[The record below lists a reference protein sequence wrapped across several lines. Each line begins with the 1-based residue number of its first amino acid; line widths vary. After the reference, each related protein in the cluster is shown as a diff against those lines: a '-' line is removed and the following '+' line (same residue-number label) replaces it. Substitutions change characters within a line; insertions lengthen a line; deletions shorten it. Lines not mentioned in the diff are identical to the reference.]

1 MTNNKT
7 AGDAETMQT
16 THVIEVSDITKAYG
30 QIKALDGIS
39 LSVAQG
45 EMFGLIGPNGA
56 GKSTLFKLM
65 LGLISPTSG
74 RIRVHG
80 VPIDGRDFRAVR
92 RRIGYLPE
100 SFVTYDNLTGLEVL
114 RLFADLK
121 QVPRSSCAELLER
134 VGLADAAGRRVS
146 GYSKGMRQRLG
157 FAQVLLGKPDL
168 IFLDEPTNGLD
179 PQGIH
184 DFYRMLRQ
192 AQAEGATI
200 ILTSH
205 ILAEIQERVDRLV
218 ILQNGRIAAQGT
230 LAQLRAQRILPSIV
244 EATLVLGKH
253 AGIAAGLARIAGLSV
268 SMDGQRLHIS
278 CLPDQKVAVLELL
291 FAQEGAVQEIAMRE
305 PSLEDLFLGY
315 GKPDGKPQ
323 ERPDVH
329 AH

>member
-1 MTNNKT
+1 MINEKMAGRAEVIQKTN
-7 AGDAETMQT
+7 
-16 THVIEVSDITKAYG
+16 VIEVAHVSKIYGDIT
-30 QIKALDGIS
+30 ALDGIS

-74 RIRVHG
+74 SIRVHG

-100 SFVTYDNLTGLEVL
+100 SFVTYDNLTGLEIL

-121 QVPRSSCAELLER
+121 QVPRSSCAALLAR

-184 DFYRMLRQ
+184 DFYQILRQ
-192 AQAEGATI
+192 VQAQGATI

-218 ILQNGRIAAQGT
+218 ILQTGHIAAQGT
-230 LAQLRAQRILPSIV
+230 LAQLRTQRVLPSVIEV
-244 EATLVLGKH
+244 KLSPGQQ
-253 AGIAAGLARIAGLSV
+253 AGIEAGLARMTGLQIT
-268 SMDGQRLHIS
+268 MNGRHARIS
-278 CLPDQKVAVLELL
+278 CPPAQKVAVLELL
-291 FAQEGAVQEIAMRE
+291 FALGGAVQDIAVRE

-315 GKPDGKPQ
+315 GGQ
-323 ERPDVH
+323 HVQ